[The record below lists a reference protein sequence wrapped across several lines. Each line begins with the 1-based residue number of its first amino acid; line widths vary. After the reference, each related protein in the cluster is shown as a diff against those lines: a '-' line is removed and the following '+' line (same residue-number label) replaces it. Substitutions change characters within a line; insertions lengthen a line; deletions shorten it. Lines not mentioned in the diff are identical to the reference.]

1 MTTVGSTS
9 SLLGR
14 GIGEVPDERWATIIA
29 LATIVV
35 MRLTDVILPKGY
47 ISRWVNKYLMKR
59 DDTPKD

>member
-1 MTTVGSTS
+1 
-9 SLLGR
+9 
-14 GIGEVPDERWATIIA
+14 VPDERWATIIA

-47 ISRWVNKYLMKR
+47 ISKWVNKYLMRR